1 MPRLKV
7 KQSKEEYKMYG
18 RGSLSTLMTG
28 SVTTA
33 SGIAVLPNTSG
44 NSIGT
49 LLAYTA
55 IAIGISI
62 LISQM
67 TVRIVRKKYQK

>member
-1 MPRLKV
+1 
-7 KQSKEEYKMYG
+7 
-18 RGSLSTLMTG
+18 MTG

-44 NSIGT
+44 NSMGM

-55 IAIGISI
+55 IAVGISI
-62 LISQM
+62 LISQF
-67 TVRIVRKKYQK
+67 TVRVIRKKYQK

>member
-1 MPRLKV
+1 
-7 KQSKEEYKMYG
+7 MYG

-28 SVTTA
+28 SVATA

-44 NSIGT
+44 NSMGM

>member
-1 MPRLKV
+1 
-7 KQSKEEYKMYG
+7 MYG
-18 RGSLSTLMTG
+18 RGSISALMTG

-44 NSIGT
+44 NSMGM

-55 IAIGISI
+55 IAVGVSI
-62 LISQM
+62 LISQL
-67 TVRIVRKKYQK
+67 TVRVIRKIYQK